1 MRRHD
6 TTDVLMSAVAV
17 GADAVAIFGA
27 FMAAV
32 WLRFDSGWI
41 PLFHDRPPVHIYS
54 FYGLGALLATLLFL
68 FIFRAMGL
76 YIRPQVGLF
85 SDKVP
90 RLIRGVGVGIL
101 FTTALAFAI
110 RTEPPFSRLT
120 VALAAAVILDFMLIE
135 RYLLFRWELHLA
147 RHSTSRHRTLILG
160 TGDVADR
167 LARNIRREPRLR
179 TQVLGF
185 VQLDEVPLSPG
196 IKPEQVLGK
205 LGELEHLIETH
216 QADRVIL
223 AGAQP
228 GHERMVEIVLLCQKN
243 LVTFNLVPDLFQ
255 ILMGSMD
262 VQMVDDIPL
271 LGGSRWPLDY
281 FWNRLLKRME
291 DVCGAVV
298 GLMLSAP
305 ILILAAVAIKL
316 SSPGSVF
323 YCQKRC
329 GERGRRFSLY
339 KLRTMQVDA
348 EKETG
353 PVWTVEND
361 PRRTSLGAFLRRYN
375 LDELPQFW
383 NVLRGDMS
391 LVGPRPERP
400 EFVEQFREEIDR
412 YMARHV
418 SKPGLT
424 GWAQVNGLRGNTSIE
439 ERIRYD
445 LYYLENWSL
454 SFDFKIIFKT
464 FFTNQ
469 NAY

>member
-1 MRRHD
+1 
-6 TTDVLMSAVAV
+6 MSAVAV
-17 GADAVAIFGA
+17 VADAAAIFGG

-32 WLRFDSGWI
+32 WIRFDSGWI
-41 PLFHDRPPVHIYS
+41 PMLHDRPPIHLYS
-54 FYGLGALLATLLFL
+54 FYGLGALFGTLLFL

-76 YIRPQVGLF
+76 YIRPQVGVF
-85 SDKVP
+85 SDKIP

-101 FTTALAFAI
+101 FATALAFASN
-110 RTEPPFSRLT
+110 TEPPFSRLT
-120 VALAAAVILDFMLIE
+120 VAVAAAVILDFILIE
-135 RYLLFRWELHLA
+135 RYLLSRWELHLA
-147 RHSTSRHRTLILG
+147 KHSASRHRTLILG

-185 VQLDEVPLSPG
+185 IQLDEAPPSPG
-196 IKPEQVLGK
+196 IKPDLILGRLEQ
-205 LGELEHLIETH
+205 LESLIATH
-216 QADRVIL
+216 RADRVIL

-228 GHERMVEIVLLCQKN
+228 GHARMVEIVLLCQKN

-291 DVCGAVV
+291 DVVGAVV
-298 GLMLSAP
+298 GLVLSAP
-305 ILILAAVAIKL
+305 IILVAAVAIKL
-316 SSPGSVF
+316 TSPGSVF
-323 YCQKRC
+323 YRQERC
-329 GERGRRFSLY
+329 GERGRRFLLY

-361 PRRTSLGAFLRRYN
+361 PRRTGLGAFLRRYN

-412 YMARHV
+412 YMARHI

-454 SFDFKIIFKT
+454 SFDFKILFKT
-464 FFTNQ
+464 LIANQ

>member
-6 TTDVLMSAVAV
+6 TADVLLSAAAVA
-17 GADAVAIFGA
+17 ADALAIFGA
-27 FMAAV
+27 WMTAV
-32 WLRFDSGWI
+32 WIRFDSGWI
-41 PLFHDRPPVHIYS
+41 PMFHDRPPVHIYA
-54 FYGLGALLATLLFL
+54 FYGWGALLATLLFL
-68 FIFRAMGL
+68 FIFRSMRL
-76 YIRPQVGLF
+76 YVRPQVGLF
-85 SDKVP
+85 SDKIP

-101 FTTALAFAI
+101 FATALAFAI

-120 VALAAAVILDFMLIE
+120 VALAAGVILVFVLIE
-135 RYLLFRWELHLA
+135 RYLLFRWELHVA

-160 TGDVADR
+160 TGDVAAR

-185 VQLDEVPLSPG
+185 VRLDDAPPAEG
-196 IKPEQVLGK
+196 IKPEQILGT
-205 LGELEHLIETH
+205 LAELETLM
-216 QADRVIL
+216 ADRQPDRLIL

-228 GHERMVEIVLLCQKN
+228 GHGRMVEIVLLCQKN
-243 LVTFNLVPDLFQ
+243 LVLFNLVPDLFQ
-255 ILMGSMD
+255 ILMGTMD

-271 LGGSRWPLDY
+271 LGASRWPLDH

-291 DVCGAVV
+291 DVAG
-298 GLMLSAP
+298 GLTGLIVSAP
-305 ILILAAVAIKL
+305 VIALAALAIRAT
-316 SSPGSVF
+316 SSGPIF
-323 YCQKRC
+323 FRQIRC
-329 GERGRRFSLY
+329 GERGRRFTLY
-339 KLRTMQVDA
+339 KLRTMRADA
-348 EKETG
+348 ERETG
-353 PVWTVEND
+353 PVWAVEND
-361 PRRTSLGAFLRRYN
+361 PRRTPLGAFLRRFN

-400 EFVEQFREEIDR
+400 EFVEQFREEINR

-454 SFDFKIIFKT
+454 SFDFKIILKT
-464 FFTNQ
+464 FLTNR